1 MTNIIGLIPSR
12 LGSKRLPGKALADI
26 SGLPVVIHVAKRALL
41 SKSLSNVIVCTD
53 SDEILA
59 KCKNYNID
67 AIMTESHHK
76 NGTERIASVAEDLE
90 FDFAI
95 DIQGDEPLVDPDHI
109 DIVADNISNNERN
122 IDILIPTLDVP
133 FSVPETIVRVQSSI
147 SGRVMTL
154 SRANIP
160 HRYSLPVSTIQK
172 HLSVIGFTKKALKRY
187 SKLSPTPN
195 EQSEDIELLRAIEND
210 MRVYSLPINGN
221 SFSIDVQ
228 DDLLRA
234 RVAMKSDSFFGKY

>member
-1 MTNIIGLIPSR
+1 MTKIIGLIPSR

-41 SKSLSNVIVCTD
+41 SKSLSKVIVCTD
-53 SDEILA
+53 SDEIFT
-59 KCKNYNID
+59 KCKSYNVE
-67 AIMTESHHK
+67 AIMTSNYR
-76 NGTERIASVAEDLE
+76 NGTERIASVAKNQE

-109 DIVADNISNNERN
+109 DIVAENLSKNNRN
-122 IDILIPTLDVP
+122 VDILIPTLDVP
-133 FSVPETIVRVQSSI
+133 FSVPETIVRVQSSV

-154 SRANIP
+154 SRATIP
-160 HRYSLPVSTIQK
+160 HRYSLPISTIQK
-172 HLSVIGFTKKALKRY
+172 HLSVIGFTKDALNKY
-187 SKLSPTPN
+187 FELGPTIN

-210 MRVYSLPINGN
+210 MRVYSIPIKGN
-221 SFSIDVQ
+221 SFSIDIQ

-234 RVAMKSDSFFGKY
+234 RVAMKSDKYFGKY